1 MIRLKRLYAHNFK
14 QLQEI
19 ELKFPDH
26 ARILVQGKNEAGK
39 STLFEAVFFAL
50 FGNALATETGARG
63 LDDLIRYDIEK
74 ARVELDV
81 HVERGNRLLKI
92 ARSIVRGKQN
102 VWELDIARDGQII
115 EEIRGN
121 TVVNKR
127 LVAELGFDGEALLN
141 TCFVEQKKLEKL
153 EGLSKAKREES
164 LAKLLNLD
172 ALVAIENELKVT
184 GEDKRELDRLKKRA
198 DLAAIQAELPTLENQ
213 LAKTEE
219 QLKLIDLSGAVDG
232 TLSELRAVQQIDAA
246 IQTLARERAQT
257 LARVERIEALK
268 LAMQEVKTACGAIER
283 IADNAREI
291 ERMKQE
297 QVETQRAVNEIP
309 SLKNQI
315 ANLRRLAHFIARLE
329 QVRNARERYAQRAM
343 QIASV
348 EKRLVDLNTT
358 IATEE
363 DTLAQLDARLREFE
377 IDEAMSTW
385 VAARREVAPASQA
398 AETVQLKQLERDQL
412 ARRFRIEL
420 FGFGGL
426 ALALAAAAFLVP
438 MIIVAQTGAAPL
450 SLIAAPALA
459 FFVLSILV
467 VILLAIRA
475 TTLWREVSRAAEE
488 LGRAEGEVRAHESV
502 SESQRAR
509 LNQAEARLTQLG
521 IAIPQSMELAQAQR
535 SSHEQSVEELRA
547 AQNATRERWFK
558 ARAVLNE
565 LQQQNAV
572 DESTNLP
579 AERARNE
586 RAAQKAESILARWQ
600 ARLQTV
606 AQALN
611 VGVDLDSVRRA
622 EFQLQAK
629 IEQLQWRGI
638 EANRLTE
645 EIATREKSRESL
657 LAQARELY
665 EKARLLKPNGK
676 EWDAALTLD
685 DYTTLGKELR
695 AEYDVLGGESAGKQA
710 RELEGELGRRQ
721 GERATR
727 QRNVDLLYARVHELL
742 GKPNPLAASPV
753 FSELE
758 KLQARL
764 QTLELGDEA
773 TLRQAYRELVGR
785 VRSLSDRQSQIEREL
800 GLQGHALDRIECQ
813 QKWEQKMRE
822 AMAREKGVE
831 IASIARR
838 RIVQKILPATMDYM
852 RQILPTLTR
861 DRYHDAQLD
870 PETYK
875 IQVWDERVS
884 NGGAFKEKN
893 IFSGGTKDQFSLA
906 LRLAFALATLPSE
919 RGSAPSFI
927 FLDEPLGSFDDER
940 AEALIYLLTEGEIA
954 RAFDQIFLISHVHV
968 NERLFT
974 HRLVLEHGRVAETD
988 LPNE

>member
-81 HVERGNRLLKI
+81 QFGTRLLKI

-102 VWELDIARDGQII
+102 VWELDIARDGQIV

-127 LVAELGFDGEALLN
+127 LVAELGFDGDALLN

-172 ALVAIENELKVT
+172 GLVAIENELKVT

-198 DLAAIQAELPTLENQ
+198 DLAAIQAERPAWENR

-219 QLKLIDLSGAVDG
+219 QLHLIDLYGAVDG
-232 TLSELRAVQQIDAA
+232 TLNELRAVQQIDAA

-257 LARVERIEALK
+257 LARVERIDTLK
-268 LAMQEVKTACGAIER
+268 LAMQDVKAACGAIER
-283 IADNAREI
+283 IADHAREI

-297 QVETQRAVNEIP
+297 QSETQRVLNEIP
-309 SLKNQI
+309 TLKVYI
-315 ANLRRLAHFIARLE
+315 ANLRRLAHFITRLE
-329 QVRNARERYAQRAM
+329 QVRGARERYAQRAT

-348 EKRLVDLNTT
+348 EKRLVDLNAT
-358 IATEE
+358 IAKEE
-363 DTLAQLDARLREFE
+363 DALAQLDARLREFE
-377 IDEAMSTW
+377 IDEAVRAW
-385 VAARREVAPASQA
+385 VAARREAAPASQA
-398 AETVQLKQLERDQL
+398 AETVRLKQAERDQL
-412 ARRFRIEL
+412 ARRFRSEL
-420 FGFGGL
+420 FGLGGL
-426 ALALAAAAFLVP
+426 ALVLAAASFLMPVI
-438 MIIVAQTGAAPL
+438 MVAQAGAAPL

-459 FFVLSILV
+459 FFVLSMLV
-467 VILLAIRA
+467 VILLASRA

-488 LGRAEGEVRAHESV
+488 LGRAEGQVRAHESV
-502 SESQRAR
+502 SEAQRAR

-521 IAIPQSMELAQAQR
+521 IALPPSIELAPAQSTR
-535 SSHEQSVEELRA
+535 EQSLTELRTE
-547 AQNATRERWFK
+547 QNATRERLFK
-558 ARAVLNE
+558 ARAVMNE
-565 LQQQNAV
+565 LQQQNAIT
-572 DESTNLP
+572 EAMNLP

-586 RAAQKAESILARWQ
+586 RAAQKAEALLARWQ
-600 ARLQTV
+600 ARMQTV
-606 AQALN
+606 AQSLQVEA
-611 VGVDLDSVRRA
+611 DLDSVRRA

-638 EANRLTE
+638 EAKRLTE

-665 EKARLLKPNGK
+665 EKARALKPNGK
-676 EWDAALTLD
+676 TWDAALTLD

-695 AEYDVLGGESAGKQA
+695 AEYDVLGGENAVKQA

-727 QRNVDLLYARVHELL
+727 QRNVDLLYARVQQLL
-742 GKPNPLAASPV
+742 GKSNLLAASPE

-773 TLRQAYRELVGR
+773 TLRQEYRELVGR

-800 GLQGHALDRIECQ
+800 GLHGQALNRIECQ
-813 QKWEQKMRE
+813 QAWEQKMRE
-822 AMAREKGVE
+822 SMVREKGVE
-831 IASIARR
+831 IASVARR

-852 RQILPTLTR
+852 RQILPALTR

-940 AEALIYLLTEGEIA
+940 ADALIYLLTEGEIA

-974 HRLVLEHGRVAETD
+974 HRLVLENGRVAETD
-988 LPNE
+988 LPKD